1 MSNKKKKA
9 KTSGI
14 IGNIKKYAPKRGSRK
29 KRRTKRKR
37 KSLFKKKRRKKRT
50 RTLFKR
56 RKKRTRRT
64 KRRRRQKGGG
74 CGCQNPFV
82 GKPASSLGNG
92 NYNPSEPYNRLPYA
106 KLTRQPQGGGGL
118 WQDLGLTVPKE
129 VYNDGL
135 SYLKNIKNTWVGDNH
150 ISNSNVL
157 KQPIANTKNPT
168 MHPVNYFDEF
178 KKADASIAG
187 ELNLNTNDDS
197 SI

>member
-29 KRRTKRKR
+29 KRRTKRRR

-50 RTLFKR
+50 RTLLKR

-64 KRRRRQKGGG
+64 KRRRRQKGG
-74 CGCQNPFV
+74 GCQNPFV

-92 NYNPSEPYNRLPYA
+92 NYNPSEPSSRLPYA

-178 KKADASIAG
+178 KKADASIAN
-187 ELNLNTNDDS
+187 ELKFNEDVVNN
-197 SI
+197 